1 VDPGCLARLLAVGT
15 PATEPCC
22 AETESDCEPPAIG
35 VVLCALVPD
44 GVPESVPDAW
54 KGVVGLVFDPPYG
67 YVLAE
72 DATVAAMVAEVG
84 AVLRPVRIC
93 VGPMVGSSQLPEAAR
108 LARRLHELA
117 DAGVVDDS
125 DVLDCADHELSLWL
139 YAEPLLRQRL
149 GARLLTPLER
159 ETPGHRRVL
168 ARTLLA
174 WLGRRRSA
182 SVMAAE
188 LGIHPQTVRYRVHRL
203 QAMFGEDLEDPETS
217 FAMLLALKAVLPL
230 WEAGGR
236 EDPRI

>member
-1 VDPGCLARLLAVGT
+1 LARLLALGADT
-15 PATEPCC
+15 AETGC
-22 AETESDCEPPAIG
+22 AEPDCAPPEAG
-35 VVLCALVPD
+35 VVLCLLLPQ
-44 GVPESVPDAW
+44 GIPESVPVTW
-54 KGVVGLVFDPPYG
+54 RSVVSPVLDPPYG

-72 DATVAAMVAEVG
+72 DITVDAMVAEVG
-84 AVLRPVRIC
+84 AVLRPERIC
-93 VGPMVGSSQLPEAAR
+93 VGPVVSSAQLPEAAR

-117 DAGVVDDS
+117 DAGVVDDGE
-125 DVLDCADHELSLWL
+125 VLDCADHELSLWL
-139 YAEPLLRQRL
+139 YAEPLLRQHL